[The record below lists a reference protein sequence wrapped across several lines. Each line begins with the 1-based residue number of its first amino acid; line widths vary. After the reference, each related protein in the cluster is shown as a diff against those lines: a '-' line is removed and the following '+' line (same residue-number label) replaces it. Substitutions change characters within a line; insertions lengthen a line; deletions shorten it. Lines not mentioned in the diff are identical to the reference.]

1 MKKKEQHKNS
11 YSWATSRGNRA
22 SIAGPATITE
32 FYRVL
37 PSFPELE
44 QLSPSFTQFY
54 PVLTSFTGFYWVLPS
69 FT

>member
-44 QLSPSFTQFY
+44 QLSPSFTQF
-54 PVLTSFTGFYWVLPS
+54 
-69 FT
+69 